1 MKAVFN
7 WDAACHPAD
16 PASMQVLAAGP
27 APATLDQTG
36 TNGGLIN
43 QHQTPPQPRHGQ
55 QQKHHNQKPL
65 HSQGSEAKAAGP
77 ELHVLTEMLAHTAGN
92 AGAILQRAERDAVH
106 ARFNGIPSAGPSRL
120 NCRAVQVGC
129 LHGPAASLSAF

>member
-1 MKAVFN
+1 
-7 WDAACHPAD
+7 
-16 PASMQVLAAGP
+16 MQVLAAGAP
-27 APATLDQTG
+27 PATLDQTG

-43 QHQTPPQPRHGQ
+43 QHQSPSQPGQRQ

-77 ELHVLTEMLAHTAGN
+77 ELGVLTEMLAHTAGD
-92 AGAILQRAERDAVH
+92 AGAILQRTERDAFH
-106 ARFNGIPSAGPSRL
+106 ARFNGIPSARPSRL
-120 NCRAVQVGC
+120 TCRADQVGC